1 MSTVFLKPRLVGA
14 RFAQHS
20 IPVEVLQDWSVFE
33 GLIVEAARWIY
44 LQKNPD
50 RQRTPRGFL
59 RSFTLNLTGI
69 EAGSAVAVFERSQ
82 ASGEL
87 VPDAMAVWFDQAR
100 DLVLDA
106 IHAAGQ
112 DQPID
117 TLFPK
122 HLLGYFDRFGRALH
136 DDERIEFSHD
146 LAQPVV
152 VYDKRVRKKLVLG
165 SATEYRTEE
174 YVRGSMSELDQ
185 EKRSFTLKLID
196 GDRIAG
202 MFTEELREAA
212 VNALASYGESL
223 VIVEGAVVR
232 DQLDNRKRIEQV
244 SRIEPLDP
252 LDVPA
257 RLEAISL
264 LRDGW
269 LDGEGVRLSADGLA
283 WLSSAWSDS
292 WPADLPLPYAYPM
305 PSGLIQLEW
314 TMTDAAVS
322 VEVDM
327 QLKAADLLA
336 SGAADGEIL
345 REVRLDLST
354 SAGWQQLADSIRPHA
369 AVVE

>member
-1 MSTVFLKPRLVGA
+1 M
-14 RFAQHS
+14 
-20 IPVEVLQDWSVFE
+20 
-33 GLIVEAARWIY
+33 
-44 LQKNPD
+44 
-50 RQRTPRGFL
+50 
-59 RSFTLNLTGI
+59 
-69 EAGSAVAVFERSQ
+69 AG
-82 ASGEL
+82 
-87 VPDAMAVWFDQAR
+87 WFDQAR

-112 DQPID
+112 GQPID

-122 HLLGYFDRFGRALH
+122 HLLGYFDRFGRTLQ

-152 VYDKRVRKKLVLG
+152 VYDRRVRKNLILR
-165 SATEYRTEE
+165 SATEYHTEE

-185 EKRSFTLKLID
+185 EKRSFMLKLIN

-202 MFTEELREAA
+202 SFSEELREAA
-212 VNALASYGESL
+212 VSALASYGESL

-264 LRDGW
+264 LHDGW
-269 LDGEGVRLSADGLA
+269 LDGDGFKPSAEGLK
-283 WLSSAWSDS
+283 WLSNAWSDS

-305 PSGLIQLEW
+305 PNGLIQFEW
-314 TMTDAAVS
+314 AMADVAVS
-322 VEVDM
+322 VEVN
-327 QLKAADLLA
+327 LRSKAADLLVA
-336 SGAADGEIL
+336 GTTDGEVL
-345 REVRLDLST
+345 REACLDLSI
-354 SAGWQQLADSIRPHA
+354 SSGWQQLADSVRPHA
-369 AVVE
+369 AVIE